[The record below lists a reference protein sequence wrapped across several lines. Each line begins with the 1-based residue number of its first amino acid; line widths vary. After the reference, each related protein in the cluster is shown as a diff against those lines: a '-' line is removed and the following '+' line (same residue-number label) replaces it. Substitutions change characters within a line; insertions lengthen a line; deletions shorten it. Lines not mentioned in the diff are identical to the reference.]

1 MLCAVR
7 KRLEYVLYRMMA
19 AVVPHLPR
27 PVMVFLARRMGYIYY
42 LFDKRVRVA
51 GQENLRRFLP
61 EADARHVLREGARL
75 QSVALLDALWAPRL
89 TPARA
94 RKYFHVAPED
104 EALLAKLRDEGRG
117 IVLATAHFGSWE
129 MLNVAAGAMGLPNA
143 TVIAR
148 EINNPHVDRHM
159 RAQRE
164 STGNKIVH
172 REQAAMACV
181 GALRRGEIVCSVID
195 MAVRPNEGGVFADF
209 FGLPVMTSGALP
221 FFAHR
226 KRAPLFFMVAKP
238 ENKGLRYRLDV
249 TRIPLDYDGDRET
262 EVRGA
267 LQRMNDL
274 LQQQIEEMPE
284 AWIWGYKRWKWR
296 PGEFRG
302 PYPSYSYWVTKE
314 Y

>member
-1 MLCAVR
+1 MLTR
-7 KRLEYVLYRMMA
+7 
-19 AVVPHLPR
+19 
-27 PVMVFLARRMGYIYY
+27 
-42 LFDKRVRVA
+42 RVRDA
-51 GQENLRRFLP
+51 GLENLRRFLP
-61 EADARHVLREGARL
+61 EARARYVLREGARL
-75 QSVALLDALWAPRL
+75 QAVALLDALWAPRL
-89 TPARA
+89 NPKRA
-94 RKYFHVAPED
+94 RKYFHVSAED

-129 MLNVAAGAMGLPNA
+129 MLNVAAGAMGLPSA

-148 EINNPHVDRHM
+148 EINNPYVDRHM
-159 RAQRE
+159 RQQRE
-164 STGNKIVH
+164 STGNTIVH

-181 GALRRGEIVCSVID
+181 SALRRGELVCSVID
-195 MAVRPNEGGVFADF
+195 MAVRPNEGGIFADF

-226 KRAPLFFMVAKP
+226 KKAPLFFIVAKP
-238 ENKGLRYRLDV
+238 EKKGLRYRLEA
-249 TRIPLDYDGDRET
+249 TRIDLDYEADRDTQVLE
-262 EVRGA
+262 A

-274 LQQQIEEMPE
+274 LQRHIEKMPE

-302 PYPSYSYWVTKE
+302 PYPSYSYWVTKQ